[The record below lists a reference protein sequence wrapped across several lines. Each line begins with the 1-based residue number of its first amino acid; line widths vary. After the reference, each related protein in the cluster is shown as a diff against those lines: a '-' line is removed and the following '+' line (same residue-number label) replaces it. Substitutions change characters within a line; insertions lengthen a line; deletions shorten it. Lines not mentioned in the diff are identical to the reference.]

1 MLRLYDEKP
10 ILIFM
15 KDDDTR
21 IGVDFCNV
29 KMKMR
34 GCQFKLFHN
43 YLFNISKK
51 LIATTDKVELV
62 LVKDSLRVTI
72 SLPHFFQLFNAVG
85 SVINKKF
92 GKSIIYKN

>member
-15 KDDDTR
+15 KDDDSR
-21 IGVDFCNV
+21 IGVDFCNI
-29 KMKMR
+29 KMR
-34 GCQFKLFHN
+34 MKPCQFRLFHN

-85 SVINKKF
+85 SVMNKKF

>member
-51 LIATTDKVELV
+51 IIRTTDSVELL

-85 SVINKKF
+85 SVMCKKF
-92 GKSIIYKN
+92 GKEIIFKN

>member
-1 MLRLYDEKP
+1 
-10 ILIFM
+10 M
-15 KDDDTR
+15 KDDDSR
-21 IGVDFCNV
+21 IGVDFCNI
-29 KMKMR
+29 KMR
-34 GCQFKLFHN
+34 MKPCQFRLFHN
-43 YLFNISKK
+43 YLFNINKK

-85 SVINKKF
+85 SVMNKKF